1 MRSSVVQDWDLRTRP
16 DSPRAAANGSLPAP
30 REMVGESRHIDHL
43 RRLTTQVAPKKA
55 PLLIHGESGTGKEV
69 LARQVYAHSARAGQP
84 FVAINCAAIPES
96 LVESEMFGHER
107 GAFSGAVALRRG
119 CFEEADGG
127 TLFLDEVTE
136 IRPHVQAKLLRVL
149 QESEIRRVGGT
160 RTHAVDVRIIAATSR
175 DPHQAMR
182 DGVLREDLYYRLATV
197 ELFIPPLRE
206 RKDDLR
212 PLARFFLARHG
223 AQNGSALRDVG
234 DEALRLLNGY
244 GWPGNVRELE
254 NVMAR
259 ATVLAAPDEG
269 DRVLPHHLPPAIQ
282 GLAAPWRPGAPAPAE
297 HDAARAPADLGED
310 LRAAL
315 AQVRRSYVHEALRRA
330 NGNKAEAARLLGVS
344 RRGFYN
350 LLGGDESRPRPALV

>member
-1 MRSSVVQDWDLRTRP
+1 
-16 DSPRAAANGSLPAP
+16 
-30 REMVGESRHIDHL
+30 MVGESGSIAHL

-55 PLLIHGESGTGKEV
+55 ALLIHGESGTGKEV
-69 LARQVYAHSARAGQP
+69 LARQVYAHSTRSDQP

-107 GAFSGAVALRRG
+107 GAFSGAVSLRRG

-160 RTHAVDVRIIAATSR
+160 RTHPVDVRIIAATSR
-175 DPHQAMR
+175 DPQQAMR

-197 ELFIPPLRE
+197 ELFIPPLRA
-206 RKDDLR
+206 RKEDLR
-212 PLARFFLARHG
+212 PLARFFLARH
-223 AQNGSALRDVG
+223 AVQNGSVLRDVG
-234 DEALRLLNGY
+234 DEALRLLQGY
-244 GWPGNVRELE
+244 EWPGNVRELE

-259 ATVLAAPDEG
+259 ATVLAAPEEG
-269 DRVLPHHLPPAIQ
+269 DRVLLQHLPPALRGPAGPSHPAGAAEADGAGSRT
-282 GLAAPWRPGAPAPAE
+282 GLGVE
-297 HDAARAPADLGED
+297 

-315 AQVRRSYVHEALRRA
+315 AQVRHIYVHEALRRA

-350 LLGGDESRPRPALV
+350 LLGGVDKPDGQALLA